1 MKFSINHQQIQV
13 FAKANWLFVVL
24 ILVTFTSCRKE
35 DDASKNSTSTYV
47 PTPIL
52 ASDVF
57 PREFG
62 IPALPS
68 DNPLTVEGVY
78 LGRMLFFDPVLS
90 YDSSISCGS
99 CHKQEFAFSDPVPV
113 SSGAFGLKTHRNT
126 PSLFNMAYSKKFF
139 WDLRV
144 NNLRDLVFE
153 PIQAHNEMA
162 MTLPRLEGKL
172 KNIARYKDY
181 FNKAFGHAP
190 NVVDMSKAL
199 EQFML
204 TIVSY
209 QSRFNRFFPGDSIQ
223 LLSSSELRGAFLFN
237 GLVNFNNGVTNGA
250 DCFHCHGGELAQ
262 QQNLNMGGF
271 ANNGLD
277 VVHTDKGLA
286 AIDNKSTSLGVFK
299 TPSLLNIEKSAPYM
313 HDGRFKTLDE
323 VIDHYSDNVNFNSPN
338 LHPLMDHGGIHL
350 NLSAQQKA
358 DLKAYLLSMTD
369 NKFLTNPA
377 YSNPFKK

>member
-1 MKFSINHQQIQV
+1 MIVS
-13 FAKANWLFVVL
+13 
-24 ILVTFTSCRKE
+24 FTSCRKE

-204 TIVSY
+204 TLVSY

-223 LLSSSELRGAFLFN
+223 LMSSSELRGAFLFN

-299 TPSLLNIEKSAPYM
+299 TPSLLNIEKSGPYM

>member
-1 MKFSINHQQIQV
+1 MALTIKPMNQAFSILKLLVI
-13 FAKANWLFVVL
+13 VL
-24 ILVTFTSCRKE
+24 ILVSFSSCGKE
-35 DDASKNSTSTYV
+35 DDATKNTTSTYV

-52 ASDVF
+52 ATDVF
-57 PREFG
+57 PMEFG

-99 CHKQEFAFSDPVPV
+99 CHKQEFAFSDPVAV
-113 SSGAFGLKTHRNT
+113 SSEAFGLKTHRNA

-190 NVVDMSKAL
+190 NVVDMSKAM

-223 LLSSSELRGAFLFN
+223 LMSSSELRGAALFN
-237 GLVNFNNGVTNGA
+237 GLVNFDNGPTKGA

-277 VVHTDKGLA
+277 VVHTDLGLG
-286 AIDNKSTSLGVFK
+286 AIDNRTTSRGLFK
-299 TPSLLNIEKSAPYM
+299 TPSLLNIEVTAPYM

-350 NLSAQQKA
+350 NLTTQQKA
-358 DLKAYLLSMTD
+358 DLKAYLMSMTD
-369 NKFLTNPA
+369 TKFLTNPA

>member
-1 MKFSINHQQIQV
+1 MALTIKHMNQEFSIL
-13 FAKANWLFVVL
+13 KLFVIVL
-24 ILVTFTSCRKE
+24 VLVSFSSCGKE
-35 DDASKNSTSTYV
+35 DDATKNTTSTYV

-52 ASDVF
+52 ATDVF
-57 PREFG
+57 PMEFG

-99 CHKQEFAFSDPVPV
+99 CHKQEFAFSDPVAV
-113 SSGAFGLKTHRNT
+113 SSGAFGLKTHRNA

-190 NVVDMSKAL
+190 NVVDMSKAM

-223 LLSSSELRGAFLFN
+223 LMSSSELRGAALFN
-237 GLVNFNNGVTNGA
+237 GLVNFDNGPTKGA

-277 VVHTDKGLA
+277 VVHTDLGLG
-286 AIDNKSTSLGVFK
+286 AIDNRTTSRGLFK
-299 TPSLLNIEKSAPYM
+299 TPSLLNIEVTAPYM

-350 NLSAQQKA
+350 NLTTQQKA
-358 DLKAYLLSMTD
+358 DLKAYLMSMTD
-369 NKFLTNPA
+369 TKFLTNPA

>member
-1 MKFSINHQQIQV
+1 MMFRFQNINFV
-13 FAKANWLFVVL
+13 DFAKKSACIFLIIATLASCQKEGNANSSN
-24 ILVTFTSCRKE
+24 TT
-35 DDASKNSTSTYV
+35 TYV
-47 PTPIL
+47 PTPISAL
-52 ASDVF
+52 DIF
-57 PREFG
+57 PAEFG
-62 IPALPS
+62 IPPLPS

-78 LGRMLFFDPVLS
+78 LGRMLFYDPVLS

-99 CHKQEFAFSDPVPV
+99 CHKQEYAFSDPVPV

-126 PSLFNMAYSKKFF
+126 PSLFNMAYSKRFF

-144 NNLRDLVFE
+144 TNLRDLVFE

-162 MTLPRLEGKL
+162 MTLPKLEGKL

-190 NVVDMSKAL
+190 NVVDMSKAM

-204 TIVSY
+204 TIVSNK
-209 QSRFNRFFPGDSIQ
+209 SRFNRFFPGDSVQ
-223 LLSSSELRGAFLFN
+223 LMSQSELRGAFLFN
-237 GLVNFNNGVTNGA
+237 GLVDFKNGVTNGA
-250 DCFHCHGGELAQ
+250 DCFHCHGGELVQ

-277 VVHTDKGLA
+277 AVPTDLGMG
-286 AIDNKSTSLGVFK
+286 AIDNKSTSRGIFK
-299 TPSLLNIEKSAPYM
+299 TPSLLNIEMSAPYM

-323 VIDHYSDNVNFNSPN
+323 VIDHYSDKVNFDSPN
-338 LHPLMDHGGIHL
+338 LHPLMNHGGIHL

-369 NKFLTNPA
+369 QKFLTNPA

>member
-1 MKFSINHQQIQV
+1 MALKNKSMNQAFSIL
-13 FAKANWLFVVL
+13 KLFVIAL
-24 ILVTFTSCRKE
+24 ILVSFSSCGKE
-35 DDASKNSTSTYV
+35 DDATKNTTSTYV

-52 ASDVF
+52 ATDVF
-57 PREFG
+57 PMEFG

-113 SSGAFGLKTHRNT
+113 SSGAFGLKTHRNA

-190 NVVDMSKAL
+190 NVVDMSKAM

-223 LLSSSELRGAFLFN
+223 LMSSSELRGAVLFN
-237 GLVNFNNGVTNGA
+237 GLVNFDNGPTKGA

-277 VVHTDKGLA
+277 AVHTDLGLG
-286 AIDNKSTSLGVFK
+286 AIDNKTTSRGLFK
-299 TPSLLNIEKSAPYM
+299 TPSLLNIEVSAPYM

-350 NLSAQQKA
+350 NLTTQQKA
-358 DLKAYLLSMTD
+358 DLKAYLMSMTD
-369 NKFLTNPA
+369 TKFLTNPA

>member
-1 MKFSINHQQIQV
+1 
-13 FAKANWLFVVL
+13 
-24 ILVTFTSCRKE
+24 
-35 DDASKNSTSTYV
+35 
-47 PTPIL
+47 
-52 ASDVF
+52 
-57 PREFG
+57 
-62 IPALPS
+62 
-68 DNPLTVEGVY
+68 
-78 LGRMLFFDPVLS
+78 
-90 YDSSISCGS
+90 
-99 CHKQEFAFSDPVPV
+99 V
-113 SSGAFGLKTHRNT
+113 SSGAFGLKTHRNA

-139 WDLRV
+139 SDLRV

-190 NVVDMSKAL
+190 NVVDMSKAM

-223 LLSSSELRGAFLFN
+223 LMSSSELRGAVLFN
-237 GLVNFNNGVTNGA
+237 GLVNFDNGPTKGA

-277 VVHTDKGLA
+277 AVHTDLGLG
-286 AIDNKSTSLGVFK
+286 AIDNKTTSRGLFK
-299 TPSLLNIEKSAPYM
+299 TPSLLNIEVSAPYM

-350 NLSAQQKA
+350 NLTTQQKA
-358 DLKAYLLSMTD
+358 DLKAYLMSMTD
-369 NKFLTNPA
+369 TKFLTNPA